1 MDIYLVSILQKAQ
14 AYEDLHTQ
22 FSLKIKDLQQAYD
35 LLILADKI
43 IDKIRQFRT
52 SEADKIALGNV
63 ASDVYEAAIRV
74 SLEMAEV
81 KWRKLT
87 YQEKAFYFTDKSK
100 SAVLLEAIADANA
113 QSFAGI
119 PDKTLAEEKEIK
131 GEIAYLEQKLAETA
145 NVEARKPLTAELL
158 NWNQT
163 YDSFKKTLESNYP
176 DYFALKYNIQ
186 TPSLAELQAK
196 LSEGTTMVSYFM
208 GTNSNRLYV
217 FFVTSK
223 GLKVSNLDL
232 AEDFNKNIIGYR
244 NSIYYKITDASK
256 EIGHL
261 LFNQLGLDQL
271 PKGTEQ
277 LIVVPSGRISTIPLE
292 ALITDVENPNS
303 YLINKYAVSYLYA
316 ASLMQKK
323 LDVKNNGSIAL
334 FAPVDFSELGLS
346 YLPGTKQ
353 EVEEIGQLFENNNS
367 KTALFI
373 EVNASKSAV
382 MSAEVVKSNMI
393 HFATHGIV
401 DEVHPERSQICLTT
415 KDGSSGSLYTGDI
428 YNLKFDADLVV
439 LSACET
445 GLGKLSK
452 GEGII
457 GLTRAIIYSG
467 ANNMV
472 VSLWSV
478 ADASTS
484 QLMIDFY
491 GNILKEQDYSMA
503 LANAKRKMIKEG
515 GYSRSYYWAPFV
527 LIGY

>member
-1 MDIYLVSILQKAQ
+1 
-14 AYEDLHTQ
+14 
-22 FSLKIKDLQQAYD
+22 
-35 LLILADKI
+35 
-43 IDKIRQFRT
+43 
-52 SEADKIALGNV
+52 
-63 ASDVYEAAIRV
+63 
-74 SLEMAEV
+74 
-81 KWRKLT
+81 
-87 YQEKAFYFTDKSK
+87 
-100 SAVLLEAIADANA
+100 
-113 QSFAGI
+113 
-119 PDKTLAEEKEIK
+119 
-131 GEIAYLEQKLAETA
+131 
-145 NVEARKPLTAELL
+145 
-158 NWNQT
+158 
-163 YDSFKKTLESNYP
+163 
-176 DYFALKYNIQ
+176 
-186 TPSLAELQAK
+186 
-196 LSEGTTMVSYFM
+196 
-208 GTNSNRLYV
+208 V

-223 GLKVSNLDL
+223 GLKISSLVL
-232 AEDFNKNIIGYR
+232 AENFNKNMIGYR

-323 LDVKNNGSIAL
+323 SDVKNNASIAL
-334 FAPVDFSELGLS
+334 FAPVEFSELGLS

-353 EVEEIGQLFENNNS
+353 EVEDISKLFESN
-367 KTALFI
+367 KTKTDLFI
-373 EVNASKSAV
+373 EANASKSAV
-382 MSAEVVKSNMI
+382 TSAAVAKSNII

-428 YNLKFDADLVV
+428 YNLNFDADLVV

-478 ADASTS
+478 ADNSTS
-484 QLMIDFY
+484 ELMIDFY
-491 GNILKEQDYSMA
+491 SNMLAGQDYSNA
-503 LANAKRKMIKEG
+503 LANAKRKMINNG
-515 GYSRSYYWAPFV
+515 NYSKSYYWAPFV